1 LVQGDPNQQAVAR
14 PPSAVGETHRQQ
26 RIAFAFQGGDGSFVD
41 GHAGGGQPFTVGGVE
56 IGGSVGEQGDVVAS
70 DAQQQQQQGAV
81 DAKRARVENPEGL
94 VAGFP
99 AVAEQAVEHRPPHSG
114 SMPGISG

>member
-1 LVQGDPNQQAVAR
+1 
-14 PPSAVGETHRQQ
+14 
-26 RIAFAFQGGDGSFVD
+26 
-41 GHAGGGQPFTVGGVE
+41 
-56 IGGSVGEQGDVVAS
+56 
-70 DAQQQQQQGAV
+70 V